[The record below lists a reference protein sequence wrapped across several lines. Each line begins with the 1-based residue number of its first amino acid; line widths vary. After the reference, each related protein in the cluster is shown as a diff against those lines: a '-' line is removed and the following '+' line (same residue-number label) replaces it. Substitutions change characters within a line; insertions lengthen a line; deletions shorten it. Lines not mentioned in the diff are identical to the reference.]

1 MKFKKTCLLISFHD
15 KNSYS
20 EETSY
25 FPEITRLRD
34 YKQLFLAL
42 LAYNWPLLLHGP
54 RIDDHK
60 SDE

>member
-25 FPEITRLRD
+25 FPEITRL
-34 YKQLFLAL
+34 QAIIF
-42 LAYNWPLLLHGP
+42 GTFG
-54 RIDDHK
+54 I
-60 SDE
+60 